1 MAVHVHAT
9 CITTNQQQHKIISYQ
24 CSPSF
29 TARKIRSH
37 KICVGQIWC
46 KKEQSRRKSNKA
58 KMVSTCTTFAY
69 QFTLGCQFESLCGIF
84 HLCHLFNFSLHFFAP
99 FALSQFG
106 INHIFHAVFLLI
118 THSSMTITFQK
129 GSCTGP
135 LFGLVI
141 KEELLRMY
149 GETERRHSRKHHN
162 RR

>member
-1 MAVHVHAT
+1 MAVDVHST
-9 CITTNQQQHKIISYQ
+9 CITTNQQQHKCTSYQ
-24 CSPSF
+24 YSPSF

-69 QFTLGCQFESLCGIF
+69 QFTLGCKFESLCSIF
-84 HLCHLFNFSLHFFAP
+84 HLCHLLNFSLHFFAP

-118 THSSMTITFQK
+118 THSSMTMTFK
-129 GSCTGP
+129 
-135 LFGLVI
+135 
-141 KEELLRMY
+141 
-149 GETERRHSRKHHN
+149 SRKAAALVLSLDW
-162 RR
+162 